1 MTSVRV
7 EPTFL
12 CFGPLSVKLQLGR
25 SCSKFII
32 IIIMFSSSWSPHFS
46 HISLSVSAVAPAVVL
61 HIALASFVCQVANSA
76 SASIGSSSTTAAA
89 VYHLVCESGERCC
102 QCLDWCVSSAV
113 VHAVMACREFMNRD
127 PISVSAADDTTD
139 LLIWGMFNTSPLFP
153 ESSVLSDIK

>member
-1 MTSVRV
+1 MHFDMARQRSSRNVFSMLLRFCLKINFSYSLSFTFFNLPTSQLILGFQFCHLFFQIPHLVCLPLLWILLLQIGAVLTSVRV

-61 HIALASFVCQVANSA
+61 LITLATFV
-76 SASIGSSSTTAAA
+76 
-89 VYHLVCESGERCC
+89 
-102 QCLDWCVSSAV
+102 
-113 VHAVMACREFMNRD
+113 
-127 PISVSAADDTTD
+127 
-139 LLIWGMFNTSPLFP
+139 
-153 ESSVLSDIK
+153 